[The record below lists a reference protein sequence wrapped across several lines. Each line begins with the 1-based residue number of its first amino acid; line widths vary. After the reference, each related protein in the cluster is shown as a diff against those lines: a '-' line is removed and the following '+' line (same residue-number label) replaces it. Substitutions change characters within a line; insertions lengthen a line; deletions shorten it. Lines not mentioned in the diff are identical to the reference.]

1 MAAATLHQ
9 VVADE
14 NKYVLQTYGRPNDLV
29 FTHGEGVKLF
39 SADGRE
45 FLDFAAGIA
54 VNSIGHG
61 HPHWVKAVQEQV
73 LALTLLDHSAGSCTP
88 PHPLFSTLVQSCSG
102 LAA

>member
-1 MAAATLHQ
+1 MFYDEQ

-14 NKYVLQTYGRPNDLV
+14 NSYVLQTYGRPSDLV
-29 FTHGEGVKLF
+29 FTHGEGAKLF

-61 HPHWVKAVQEQV
+61 HPHWVAAVQDQV
-73 LALTLLDHSAGSCTP
+73 RPSCDP
-88 PHPLFSTLVQSCSG
+88 PPACHATSNAVY
-102 LAA
+102 